1 MGDRQGKLLLCG
13 ACILLCMCYKVTSLE
28 QLSLAEFSWTMQAEN
43 GRKNVQGISIDLVLM
58 VKCSTIQIFKVIC
71 LCQKSAESL

>member
-1 MGDRQGKLLLCG
+1 
-13 ACILLCMCYKVTSLE
+13 
-28 QLSLAEFSWTMQAEN
+28 MQAEN

-71 LCQKSAESL
+71 LRQKAAESL